1 MKTLYTNIFVLE
13 TQENKLTNLSFDRLL
28 QRRLKMDSS
37 SSDEDIILITFSKKK
52 KALGTQ
58 NRDRGVSPP
67 HREAETVPEAV
78 REIF

>member
-1 MKTLYTNIFVLE
+1 MLE
-13 TQENKLTNLSFDRLL
+13 IQGNKFTTLSFDRLL

-37 SSDEDIILITFSKKK
+37 DEDIILITLSKKK

-67 HREAETVPEAV
+67 HREAEIADILGCLWDSWRDNLRLV
-78 REIF
+78 